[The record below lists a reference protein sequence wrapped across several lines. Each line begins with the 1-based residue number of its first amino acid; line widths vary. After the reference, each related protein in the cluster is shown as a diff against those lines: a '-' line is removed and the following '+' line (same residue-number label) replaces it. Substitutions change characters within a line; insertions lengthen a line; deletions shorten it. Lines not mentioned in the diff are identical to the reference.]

1 MTSLDDTTPP
11 TTTEPLLKEE
21 EVEEEE
27 IMSNTS
33 KFYVI
38 PKVHMDRTIKKEVH
52 EFKQGMRITPKAVR
66 MIHVDAEA
74 FVAEVF
80 SFCKDVQKIHNT
92 KTLNKAIF
100 QVVKKWKFKDVHFQ
114 RAKHASD

>member
-1 MTSLDDTTPP
+1 
-11 TTTEPLLKEE
+11 
-21 EVEEEE
+21 
-27 IMSNTS
+27 
-33 KFYVI
+33 
-38 PKVHMDRTIKKEVH
+38 
-52 EFKQGMRITPKAVR
+52 